1 MMKNT
6 IFLLLVIFGLFACED
21 DDSVFE
27 PSTEGLEIKFTPV
40 AGGAMMHYRLP
51 NNSDIFAMNIRYK
64 DWQGFDILKACG
76 YSGDSVLL
84 DGFTRNQE
92 GIKARISFV
101 NQNNE
106 ESEAME
112 YEFSTLDS
120 APWSFFDDLMVRS
133 SWNGFQVIY
142 KSPSVVTGMVHVFY
156 LGTNPLTQKEDTIL
170 MSSFPITQQGD
181 TVNFIQKQERASNT
195 VIVRTEDFHGFRVRQ
210 EIYPDID
217 AFRAEQWPMSASDF
231 NDFGLS
237 RESAKAK
244 TGVEYLFDGELK
256 GLERLIASA
265 YEDKDSRQGTEI
277 YGAYLA
283 GPYSYEKPIILDLRE
298 PKTPAWIRIYCLY
311 PMHAN
316 HAVGLATWGNVWIGS
331 YEDKVPCKM
340 SVYGNSASSDLDDE
354 GWVYLGQLNQDP
366 KREAV
371 TKRWSRLTTDLM
383 LAPKDV
389 NDLETKDP
397 IYVDI
402 QLPPVNDKYRYLK
415 VLVHDTFDTS
425 KEDGINRNLQE
436 YFTLQELEVY
446 VKKD

>member
-1 MMKNT
+1 M
-6 IFLLLVIFGLFACED
+6 
-21 DDSVFE
+21 
-27 PSTEGLEIKFTPV
+27 
-40 AGGAMMHYRLP
+40 
-51 NNSDIFAMNIRYK
+51 
-64 DWQGFDILKACG
+64 
-76 YSGDSVLL
+76 
-84 DGFTRNQE
+84 
-92 GIKARISFV
+92 
-101 NQNNE
+101 
-106 ESEAME
+106 
-112 YEFSTLDS
+112 
-120 APWSFFDDLMVRS
+120 
-133 SWNGFQVIY
+133 
-142 KSPSVVTGMVHVFY
+142 
-156 LGTNPLTQKEDTIL
+156 
-170 MSSFPITQQGD
+170 
-181 TVNFIQKQERASNT
+181 
-195 VIVRTEDFHGFRVRQ
+195 
-210 EIYPDID
+210 
-217 AFRAEQWPMSASDF
+217 
-231 NDFGLS
+231 
-237 RESAKAK
+237 
-244 TGVEYLFDGELK
+244 EYLFDWELK

-340 SVYGNSASSDLDDE
+340 SVYGNSASSDPDDE

>member
-1 MMKNT
+1 
-6 IFLLLVIFGLFACED
+6 
-21 DDSVFE
+21 
-27 PSTEGLEIKFTPV
+27 
-40 AGGAMMHYRLP
+40 MMHYRLP

-64 DWQGFDILKACG
+64 DWQGLDVLKACG

-84 DGFTRNQE
+84 DGFTRSQE
-92 GIKARISFV
+92 GIKAQISFV

-106 ESEAME
+106 ESGAMD
-112 YEFSTLDS
+112 YQFSTLDS
-120 APWSFFDDLMVRS
+120 APWSFFDDLTVRS

-142 KSPSVVTGMVHVFY
+142 KSPSVITGMVHVFY

-181 TVNFIQKQERASNT
+181 TLNFIQKQERSSNT

-217 AFRAEQWPMSASDF
+217 AFRAEQWKMSASDF

-265 YEDKDSRQGTEI
+265 YEDKDSRQGTEV

-283 GPYSYEKPIILDLRE
+283 GPYAYGKPMILDLRE
-298 PKTPAWIRIYCLY
+298 QKIPAWIRIYCLY
-311 PMHAN
+311 PILAQY
-316 HAVGLATWGNVWIGS
+316 AVGQATWGNVWIGS
-331 YEDKVPCKM
+331 YEDKVPCKI
-340 SVYGNSASSDLDDE
+340 SVYGNSTSPDPDDE
-354 GWVYLGQLNQDP
+354 GWVYLGQLDQNP

-371 TKRWSRLTTDLM
+371 TK
-383 LAPKDV
+383 
-389 NDLETKDP
+389 
-397 IYVDI
+397 
-402 QLPPVNDKYRYLK
+402 
-415 VLVHDTFDTS
+415 
-425 KEDGINRNLQE
+425 DGRILQ
-436 YFTLQELEVY
+436 QI
-446 VKKD
+446 

>member
-1 MMKNT
+1 MKNT

-27 PSTEGLEIKFTPV
+27 PLTEGLEIKFTPV
-40 AGGAMMHYRLP
+40 AGGAMMHYSLP

-64 DWQGFDILKACG
+64 NWQGQDVLKACG

-84 DGFTRNQE
+84 DGFTRSQE
-92 GIKARISFV
+92 IVNARISFV

-106 ESEAME
+106 ESEARE
-112 YEFSTLDS
+112 YQFSTLDS
-120 APWSFFDDLMVRS
+120 APWSFFDDLTVRS

-142 KSPSVVTGMVHVFY
+142 KSPSVVTGMVHIFY

-170 MSSFPITQQGD
+170 MTSFPITQQGD
-181 TVNFIQKQERASNT
+181 TLNFVQKQERESNT
-195 VIVRTEDFHGFRVRQ
+195 IIVRTEDFQGYRVRQ

-237 RESAKAK
+237 KESTVAK

-256 GLERLIASA
+256 GLERLLASVYQSA
-265 YEDKDSRQGTEI
+265 ADRTGVEV

-283 GPYSYEKPIILDLRE
+283 GPYSYGKPIILDLRE
-298 PKTPAWIRIYCLY
+298 QKTPAWLRLYCLY
-311 PMHAN
+311 PLRAN
-316 HAVGLATWGNVWIGS
+316 HAASPATWGNIWIGS
-331 YEDKVPCKM
+331 YEDKVPCKVT
-340 SVYGNSASSDLDDE
+340 VYGNSTSSDPEDE
-354 GWVYLGQLNQDP
+354 GWFLGQLNQDP
-366 KREAV
+366 TREAV
-371 TKRWSRLTTDLM
+371 ASRWSYLTTHLD
-383 LAPKDV
+383 LAPKDE
-389 NDLETKDP
+389 NELKTKDP

-402 QLPPVNDKYRYLK
+402 QFPPVNNTYRYLK
-415 VLVHDTFDTS
+415 MVVLDTFDSS
-425 KEDGINRNLQE
+425 KEGGINLNQQN

-446 VKKD
+446 VKKN